1 MKKVLI
7 NYGGAIV
14 LYLVIFIG
22 IVAVSERL
30 AYINNYDTQISIN
43 K

>member
-30 AYINNYDTQISIN
+30 TYINNYDTQISIN